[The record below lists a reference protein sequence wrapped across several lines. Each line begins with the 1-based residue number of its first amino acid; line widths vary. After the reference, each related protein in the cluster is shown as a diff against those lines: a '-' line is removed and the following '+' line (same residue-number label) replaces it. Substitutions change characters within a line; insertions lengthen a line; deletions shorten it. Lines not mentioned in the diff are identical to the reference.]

1 MGKEEKM
8 TKEQCEYLMSAG
20 ERFRIEENET
30 KAEKDALFSE
40 GKETLRKAKLMDKG
54 KQSKEKH

>member
-1 MGKEEKM
+1 MAKEEKM
-8 TKEQCEYLMSAG
+8 TEEQCDYLMSAG

-30 KAEKDALFSE
+30 KGEKEARFSE

-54 KQSKEKH
+54 KKSKEKH